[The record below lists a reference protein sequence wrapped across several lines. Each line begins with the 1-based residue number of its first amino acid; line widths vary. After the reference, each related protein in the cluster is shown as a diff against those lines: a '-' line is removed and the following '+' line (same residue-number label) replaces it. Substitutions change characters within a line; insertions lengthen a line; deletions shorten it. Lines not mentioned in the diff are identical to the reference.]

1 MQRFV
6 LCYVV
11 ACMFLRLHVV
21 IAQESDVPKDI
32 KAAARI
38 ELSGLQSKV
47 VRVLSG
53 DDTSSGSIVS
63 PRGLVLTVAHGI
75 QPARGPVRIQ
85 TTDGKI
91 HTSTLLIHNTVA
103 DVAVLRIEED
113 LPQTW
118 PFIELALDESVQKD
132 QVALALGFPGRT
144 PNERSP
150 TVRIGRIIAAERDVI
165 RTSCRLTVGD
175 SGGPLLN
182 SSGRL
187 IGMHRQIGVGAESNL
202 HAALVIAKPE
212 LEKAGWQSNPAP
224 ATASLV
230 DVDQL
235 QATAKVVNVLRSR
248 TIDVRWEGSAVKSIR
263 GTLVAPDVVVTKL
276 SELADAESFDCTSLD
291 GQTRQGRLLYMDRAL
306 DLAVI
311 RLSSPIPLNISTIS
325 TTPKLQEGLL
335 VFAAGENPLPTC
347 GVVSFVN
354 HQEPSLSG
362 RLGARFTSDSGRSV
376 NVAEVL
382 PNGTAALAGFAVGD
396 ELVSVEGQEVRVLDE
411 IAAALKEYQ
420 PGDRIQMNLKRG
432 ASDAMPFLVRLQHDV
447 GERFTKMEFLDGR
460 SGELSERRSGFASVA
475 QHDISVRPND
485 CGGPLCDSTGG
496 VIGIT
501 IARRSREA
509 SLAIPIEQ
517 VLATVEQLSQQKQ

>member
-1 MQRFV
+1 
-6 LCYVV
+6 
-11 ACMFLRLHVV
+11 MFLRLHVV
-21 IAQESDVPKDI
+21 IAQENDVPKDI
-32 KAAARI
+32 TEAARI
-38 ELSGLQSKV
+38 ELSDPQSRV
-47 VRVLSG
+47 VRIRSG

-63 PRGLVLTVAHGI
+63 PQGLVLTVAHGI
-75 QPARGPVRIQ
+75 QPDRGPVRIQ

-91 HTSTLLIHNTVA
+91 YTSTLLIHNTVA

-113 LPQTW
+113 SPQTW
-118 PFIELALDESVQKD
+118 PFIELASDESVQKD

-144 PNERSP
+144 SNERSP

-165 RTSCRLTVGD
+165 RTSCTLTVGD

-187 IGMHRQIGVGAESNL
+187 IGIHRQIGVGAESNL
-202 HAALVIAKPE
+202 HAASLLAKPE
-212 LEKAGWQSNPAP
+212 LEKAGWQRDDPMEASSII
-224 ATASLV
+224 TA
-230 DVDQL
+230 DQL
-235 QATAKVVNVLRSR
+235 QANAKVVNVLRSR
-248 TIDVRWEGSAVKSIR
+248 TIEVRSEGATDKSIR
-263 GTLVAPDVVVTKL
+263 GTLLAPDLVVTKL
-276 SELADAESFDCTSLD
+276 SELPDAESFDCVSLD
-291 GQTRQGRLLYMDRAL
+291 GHARQGCLQNTDRAL

-311 RLSSPIPLNISTIS
+311 RLTSPIAVSIASSPSP
-325 TTPKLQEGLL
+325 PKLCEGLL
-335 VFAAGENPLPTC
+335 IFAADENQLPTC

-354 HQEPSLSG
+354 HQEPPLSG
-362 RLGARFTSDSGRSV
+362 RLGARFTSDSGRPV
-376 NVAEVL
+376 KVAEVL

-396 ELVSVEGQEVRVLDE
+396 ELRSVEGQEVRSLDE

-432 ASDAMPFLVRLQHDV
+432 TSDVMPFHVRLQHDA

-460 SGELSERRSGFASVA
+460 SGELSERRSGFASVV

-485 CGGPLCDSTGG
+485 CGGPLCDSTGR
-496 VIGIT
+496 VIGLT

-517 VLATVEQLSQQKQ
+517 VLATAEQMKNP

>member
-1 MQRFV
+1 
-6 LCYVV
+6 
-11 ACMFLRLHVV
+11 MFLRLHVV
-21 IAQESDVPKDI
+21 IAQENDVPKDI
-32 KAAARI
+32 TEAARI
-38 ELSGLQSKV
+38 ELSDPQSKV

-63 PRGLVLTVAHGI
+63 PQGLVLTVAHGI

-85 TTDGKI
+85 TKDGEI
-91 HTSTLLIHNTVA
+91 YTTTLLIHNSVS

-113 LPQTW
+113 SPQTW
-118 PFIELALDESVQKD
+118 PFIELASDESVQKD

-144 PNERSP
+144 PNKRSP

-165 RTSCRLTVGD
+165 RTSCTLTVGD

-187 IGMHRQIGVGAESNL
+187 IGIHRQIGVGAESNL

-212 LEKAGWQSNPAP
+212 LAKAGWQSNPAT
-224 ATASLV
+224 ATSSLV

-235 QATAKVVNVLRSR
+235 QATVNVVNVLRSR
-248 TIDVRWEGSAVKSIR
+248 TMEVRSDGSTNKSIR
-263 GTLVAPDVVVTKL
+263 GTLVAPDLLVTKL
-276 SELADAESFDCTSLD
+276 SELPDAESFDCISLD
-291 GQTRQGRLLYMDRAL
+291 GQARQGRLQNSERAL

-311 RLSSPIPLNISTIS
+311 RLSSPIAVTIAS
-325 TTPKLQEGLL
+325 SPSPPKLSEGLL
-335 VFAAGENPLPTC
+335 VFAADENQLPTC

-354 HQEPSLSG
+354 HQEPPLSG
-362 RLGARFTSDSGRSV
+362 RLGARFTSDSGRLV

-396 ELVSVEGQEVRVLDE
+396 ELLSVEGQEVRSLDE

-420 PGDRIQMNLKRG
+420 PGDRIRMNLKRG
-432 ASDAMPFLVRLQHDV
+432 TSEAMPFHVRLQHDV

-485 CGGPLCDSTGG
+485 CGGPLCDSTGR

-509 SLAIPIEQ
+509 SLAIPIDQ
-517 VLATVEQLSQQKQ
+517 VLATVEQIKNP